1 MYLDVEV
8 DFRLAQTDL
17 DPPPSVVCWWL
28 TKKYGDKVVWRMG
41 VSRNLYPD
49 TKAGS
54 ITISSIIQ
62 PLSIFIYPPSRIY
75 QLQLIL
81 GTKEEN
87 AIESGSVKIFDHI

>member
-8 DFRLAQTDL
+8 DFRLAQTDR

-54 ITISSIIQ
+54 ITISSTR
-62 PLSIFIYPPSRIY
+62 LKAACWLLFPSVD
-75 QLQLIL
+75 
-81 GTKEEN
+81 
-87 AIESGSVKIFDHI
+87 SGV